1 MRKRGTETICM
12 RCRNTNE
19 QRVVRERE
27 RELRELN
34 TGFGRLKRT
43 QMRCLLTD
51 KVFQKRKPGG
61 HLKKKKKA
69 SFAVGFF
76 PTWQVASQRNHY
88 MREEKG
94 GNQHTC
100 GCASPASVL
109 RSQSL
114 RSPGQGV
121 AKGERQREGRKGEE
135 GRDCGG
141 DLQAWLRAELTFY

>member
-1 MRKRGTETICM
+1 MKKREKKRQFACNVKTQTISKLS
-12 RCRNTNE
+12 
-19 QRVVRERE
+19 ERE
-27 RELRELN
+27 VCESSV
-34 TGFGRLKRT
+34 GIGRLKRT
-43 QMRCLLTD
+43 QIRCLLTD
-51 KVFQKRKPGG
+51 KVLEKRKPGG
-61 HLKKKKKA
+61 HFKKD
-69 SFAVGFF
+69 FFCCGGFF

-114 RSPGQGV
+114 HSPGQGV

-141 DLQAWLRAELTFY
+141 DLQAWLRAVLTFY